1 MKKNDAA
8 DYYDH
13 FSATYE
19 RGREAGYHALIDE
32 IETGLVLPYARGKD
46 CLELGCGTGLILQE
60 VAKVASSARG
70 IDISPGMLEKAR
82 ARGLDVELGSVTKLP
97 YEDASFDLVYSFKV
111 LAHVEQIGRALAEAA
126 RVTRPGGHM
135 AVEFYNPLSLR
146 YLAKRLAGP
155 GAIGD
160 AKNESDLFTRWDPP
174 WVIERLLPAG
184 TKLVDLRGV
193 RVVTPAAAAHRVP
206 VIGQAL
212 AALERRSVMSRLRYF
227 GGFLVA
233 IVERV

>member
-1 MKKNDAA
+1 MTNNAA

-19 RGREAGYHALIDE
+19 HGREAGYHALIDQ
-32 IETGLVLPYARGKD
+32 IETSLVLPFARGKD

-60 VAKVASSARG
+60 VAKYARAARG

-82 ARGLDVELGSVTKLP
+82 GRGLDVDLGSVTKLP
-97 YEDASFDLVYSFKV
+97 YDDASFDLVYSFKV
-111 LAHVEQIGRALAEAA
+111 LAHVEDIGRALAEAA
-126 RVTRPGGHM
+126 RVTRPGGTM
-135 AVEFYNPLSLR
+135 AFEFYNPMSLR
-146 YLAKRLAGP
+146 YLAKRMAGP
-155 GAIGD
+155 GAIGES
-160 AKNESDLFTRWDPP
+160 KKESDLFTRWDPP

-184 TKLVDLRGV
+184 TELIDLRGV

-206 VIGQAL
+206 VLGRAL
-212 AALERRSVMSRLRYF
+212 AALERRSVSSPLRYF

-233 IVERV
+233 IVRRK